1 MTVKLFASA
10 MLLGAGFVC
19 AQAEF
24 EVAPR
29 FEVASIR
36 PHPGVVTV
44 SSNNI
49 NGATYR
55 GVAITLIDVVEDA
68 YGVPYNQVTGGPG
81 WASSDR
87 FDVEAKAGGD
97 AALSWDRARPMLQTL
112 LAQRFKLKVHREAK
126 EVPAFDLVVAKGGP
140 KFKENTDPN
149 VQRPGTVTYGDASGM
164 HVRATKAALAR
175 LIPQLSINLDRRP
188 VVDKTGLGGAYDF
201 MLDWARDNS
210 PAAADGS
217 LPTLFTAL
225 QEQLGLKLEPSRTV
239 LDMLVIDSAEKPTEN

>member
-1 MTVKLFASA
+1 M
-10 MLLGAGFVC
+10 
-19 AQAEF
+19 
-24 EVAPR
+24 

-36 PHPGVVTV
+36 PHPGVVTG

-55 GVAITLIDVVEDA
+55 GVAVTLVDLVKDA
-68 YGVPYNQVTGGPG
+68 HGVQYNQVSGGPG
-81 WASSDR
+81 WAASDH

-97 AALSWDRARPMLQTL
+97 AALTWDRARPMLQAL
-112 LAQRFKLKVHREAK
+112 LVQRFKLKVHRETR

-149 VQRPGTVTYGDASGM
+149 VQHPGTITYGDASGM

-188 VVDKTGLGGAYDF
+188 VVDKTGLAGAYDF
-201 MLDWARDNS
+201 TLDWARDNS

-217 LPTLFTAL
+217 VPTLFTAL
-225 QEQLGLKLEPSRTV
+225 QEQLGLKLEPSRTM
-239 LDMLVIDSAEKPTEN
+239 LDMVVIDSAEKPTED